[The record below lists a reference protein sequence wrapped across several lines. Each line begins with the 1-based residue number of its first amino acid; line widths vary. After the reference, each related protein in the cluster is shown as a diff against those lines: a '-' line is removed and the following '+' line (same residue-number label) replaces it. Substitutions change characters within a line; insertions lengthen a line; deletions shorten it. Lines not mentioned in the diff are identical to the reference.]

1 MAIKAE
7 SKEAIVKAM
16 QVFDTELRGQNEWLA
31 WEQSQSHL
39 YAIDAAGTLYPAKKI
54 VSLATGAPVSQFV
67 GGHQTNSYLEKRG
80 FVVKALPRYT
90 NQPVLQ
96 FQLGGI
102 YDRKTEINGL
112 FGGNHQ
118 NGISKSRSYPA
129 VFIFTGETGEQYG
142 YTDGWNE
149 DKSAYLYTGEGKRG
163 NMTLDGNNLAI
174 AEHAQTGRALY
185 LFKSLGKSK
194 GYRFE
199 GEFSCAD
206 IFRRTQL
213 DELKKERSALVF
225 RLVPDSDSSPEQSNE
240 VDVKD
245 DADIPSS
252 LDAARQAAV
261 AACTPEATEP
271 GQSAPRKIYQRSRKV
286 THYVLMRAEGICECC
301 LKPAPFLKK
310 DGKPYLEPHHVN
322 RLSDG
327 GLDHPRYVGAICP
340 NCHREIHSGIDGVSL
355 NQKLKERLKAIEPE

>member
-1 MAIKAE
+1 MAIKAV
-7 SKEAIVKAM
+7 SKEAIVNAM
-16 QVFDTELRGQNEWLA
+16 QVFDTELRSHQEWQA
-31 WEQSQSHL
+31 WEQNQSHL
-39 YAIDAAGTLYPAKKI
+39 YAIDVAGTLYPAKKI
-54 VSLATGAPVSQFV
+54 VSLATGTPVSQFT
-67 GGHQTNSYLEKRG
+67 GGHQTNRYLENRG
-80 FVVKALPRYT
+80 FVVKELPRDV

-96 FQLGGI
+96 FQLGAI

-112 FGGNHQ
+112 FGGNYQ

-129 VFIFTGETGEQYG
+129 IFIFTGESGEQYG
-142 YTDGWNE
+142 YTDGWNK
-149 DKSAYLYTGEGKRG
+149 DNSAYLYTGEGKRDD
-163 NMTLDGNNLAI
+163 MTLTGNNLAI
-174 AEHAQTGRALY
+174 AEHAKTGRALY

-206 IFRRTQL
+206 TFREPQL
-213 DELKKERSALVF
+213 DELKKERSAIVF
-225 RLVPDSDSSPEQSNE
+225 RLVRDGSPEPISE
-240 VDVKD
+240 
-245 DADIPSS
+245 ADIEEEPDLPNS
-252 LDAARQAAV
+252 LEAARHAAI
-261 AACTPEATEP
+261 AACTPGTTEP

-286 THYVLMRAEGICECC
+286 AHYVLMRAKGICECC

-310 DGKPYLEPHHVN
+310 DGNHYLEPHHVN

-355 NQKLKERLKAIEPE
+355 NQQLKERLQAIEPA